1 MSTGGAFLGKRWLRG
16 VVPISTKDSGPNI
29 ATPFSTFSVNL
40 FFFFGGWIVIACV
53 FGSITNSSASVISST
68 TGGSTPSSSSSIIRG
83 RSIIPTF
90 LTFLV
95 VAGKG
100 IGSAVFLSSVSL
112 KTGLIDTISFL
123 LSANFLNSASLSNPF
138 FVSSTMTGTVFSGSS
153 VSVSPSSFSS
163 PFLLVAGTVV
173 LGARWI
179 LGFLTPLITTATLS
193 LSSTFGFTINF
204 SFILAKGFIAYI
216 IWIYKFLLFNKWKI
230 INQLSLQG
238 SHAQLY

>member
-1 MSTGGAFLGKRWLRG
+1 M
-16 VVPISTKDSGPNI
+16 
-29 ATPFSTFSVNL
+29 ATTV
-40 FFFFGGWIVIACV
+40 V

-112 KTGLIDTISFL
+112 KTGFIDTISFL
-123 LSANFLNSASLSNPF
+123 LSANFLKRASLSNPF
-138 FVSSTMTGTVFSGSS
+138 FVSSTMTGTVFSGSNSGS

-173 LGARWI
+173 LGAR
-179 LGFLTPLITTATLS
+179 
-193 LSSTFGFTINF
+193 
-204 SFILAKGFIAYI
+204 
-216 IWIYKFLLFNKWKI
+216 
-230 INQLSLQG
+230 
-238 SHAQLY
+238 